1 LNSKKY
7 KMVTY
12 SNVNNKYIAAKETA
26 YGESPAPFTSV
37 DFGHIQSITLDEEEN
52 VTKERGINSGHT
64 AALFEDGL
72 YWVNTSIKILVT
84 KASLPFLLELM
95 MGSKTDDGT
104 DYTIVSD
111 NEVSNSYSIKL
122 KHTATDIVLIN
133 GFDIKDWS
141 IEGAKGES
149 VSITL
154 NGISKKA
161 TTPAETLTVTKNTDK
176 IFKDLDMSVTVG
188 GNSFVLNNFSIVGN
202 WNVTDD
208 EGRGIEAVSAGE
220 RRLIQRVIKHGF
232 DVSGSYEAEVDD
244 NTEFGYVEER
254 SDEVIV
260 FTLNRGTDNEHVF
273 TMSNT
278 RSGGRGMERNNEKSK
293 VIISY
298 DYEALDISVLGD
310 L

>member
-1 LNSKKY
+1 
-7 KMVTY
+7 MVTY
-12 SNVNNKYIAAKETA
+12 SNVNNKYLAAKETV
-26 YGESPAPFTSV
+26 YGETPSPFTSV
-37 DFGHIQSITLDEEEN
+37 DFGHIQSVTLGEEEN
-52 VTKERGINSGHT
+52 TTKERGINSGHT

-72 YWVNTSIKILVT
+72 YWVNTSIRTLIT
-84 KASLPFLLELM
+84 KASLPILLELC
-95 MGSKTDDGT
+95 MGTKTDDGT
-104 DYTIVSD
+104 DYTITSD
-111 NEVSNSYSIKL
+111 NEVNNSYSFKL
-122 KHTATDIVLIN
+122 KHTATNIVLIN
-133 GFDIKDWS
+133 GFDIKDFA
-141 IEGAKGES
+141 IEGAKGET

-161 TTPAETLTVTKNTDK
+161 TTPAETLTVTKNTDA
-176 IFKDLDMSVTVG
+176 IFKDLDMSITVG

-208 EGRGIEAVSAGE
+208 EGRGIESVSAGE

-244 NTEFGYVEER
+244 NTEFGYTETR
-254 SDEVIV
+254 TDESII
-260 FTLNRGTDNEHVF
+260 FTLSRGTDNDHVF

-278 RSGGRGMERNNEKSK
+278 RSGGRDMERNNDNTK

-298 DYEALDISVLGD
+298 DYEALDVGVVGD